1 MAVLCLKSITDGS
14 NMFPVLLFVGKNVK
28 ILANEHETKNTCR
41 DGSVRCRYSSATERN
56 NI

>member
-1 MAVLCLKSITDGS
+1 MPEKHNRWFKYVSCIA
-14 NMFPVLLFVGKNVK
+14 FVGKNVK